1 MCSLT
6 QQSKPVSALAP
17 NRKSSTILKLLMVS
31 QTALHISKK
40 GNNTKSSAKTIT
52 LILDWKHILTFS
64 QKFKR
69 TKLFCF
75 FKKARPFYND
85 RLFALSI
92 DTQVNWFWVTMIVS
106 CKILSQLH
114 FLPFQ
119 NLFLIK
125 IYAESSCCVWSC
137 KLNSENDTQTYS
149 YIFQADP
156 IYNVSYHHFQ
166 LIPSHPKQRKS
177 P

>member
-40 GNNTKSSAKTIT
+40 GNNRKSSAKTIT

-69 TKLFCF
+69 TKLFCS
-75 FKKARPFYND
+75 FKKAQPFSYNK
-85 RLFALSI
+85 LFALSI
-92 DTQVNWFWVTMIVS
+92 DTQVNWFWVTMIAS
-106 CKILSQLH
+106 CKILTQLH
-114 FLPFQ
+114 FCLSRICF
-119 NLFLIK
+119 
-125 IYAESSCCVWSC
+125 WS
-137 KLNSENDTQTYS
+137 KFML
-149 YIFQADP
+149 
-156 IYNVSYHHFQ
+156 
-166 LIPSHPKQRKS
+166 SHPVVFEAANWIVKMTPRHIHTFSKQTQS
-177 P
+177 IM